1 VVLPLVSNYGFLF
14 RYASERLRGNAVLAV
29 TAAGSDAGSLAYA
42 ADWIRIDATAV
53 LAALR
58 SGDEWEDWHECLE
71 HVAENAPAL
80 LRDKNFMLAASQ
92 QQVEVLEYADG
103 LLLSDHTFLSEVAQ
117 VAGTFIVM
125 EINMLSA
132 TKSVK
137 FALGWNS
144 KWQFHGAPVGAA
156 ALRAADRDY
165 RDRLWIMEEIRYRC
179 DILFELTEDQSE
191 RFELL
196 LGTTQLPRDWP
207 MTTCPGMVPGKLLQL
222 QLLI

>member
-117 VAGTFIVM
+117 VAGAFIVM

-132 TKSVK
+132 RSVK
-137 FALGWNS
+137 LAYRWGS
-144 KWQFHGAPVGAA
+144 KWQLDIAPFGAVP
-156 ALRAADRDY
+156 LRAEANV
-165 RDRLWIMEEIRYRC
+165 MQAIRGRC
-179 DILFELTEDQSE
+179 KREFELTEDQSE